1 MKLFGDGR
9 RSLLLRPSD
18 ISASI
23 VRPFVNPFCTIF
35 LTLSLCNTSACRF
48 RALDAPCRLYQ
59 PLLVAVAADVT
70 GGRFLGYQGGYRAF
84 EVDFALGPRNP
95 ASWVRVR
102 GSRPRSAAPLPAPAA
117 SRSGCAAPPWPSHPP
132 CPAPC
137 PARLPALCVRGP
149 WAAPGSVWVR
159 AVWPA
164 AVCCAWPHGLPG
176 APGRR
181 SAGRPV
187 ARASPAPH
195 GGRKVPGP
203 APAHPS
209 LGRGSPWRTGGR
221 GTGLPDLLGRPEG
234 RNREQGQGAIPRG
247 SVALKRWRSGAH
259 TPLGSCRALRSGRL
273 PE

>member
-1 MKLFGDGR
+1 MQLFGDGR
-9 RSLLLRPSD
+9 RSLLLRPAD
-18 ISASI
+18 ISASF

-102 GSRPRSAAPLPAPAA
+102 GSRPRFAAPLPAPTA

-132 CPAPC
+132 CPAPG

-149 WAAPGSVWVR
+149 WAAPGSVCRTVLCGLLR
-159 AVWPA
+159 CA
-164 AVCCAWPHGLPG
+164 AHGLMGCRACRPAVRW
-176 APGRR
+176 APLPSLCG
-181 SAGRPV
+181 SP
-187 ARASPAPH
+187 ARAGEPA
-195 GGRKVPGP
+195 
-203 APAHPS
+203 
-209 LGRGSPWRTGGR
+209 
-221 GTGLPDLLGRPEG
+221 RPEG
-234 RNREQGQGAIPRG
+234 RTGNRGQSRG
-247 SVALKRWRSGAH
+247 VRS
-259 TPLGSCRALRSGRL
+259 R
-273 PE
+273 